1 MKLETIRLSKY
12 IMNCSLFFPIIFG
25 ITALAKEL
33 NLENFDEFIIS
44 SWIDPPATPRV
55 KIYVFNFTNPD
66 EFLAGSK
73 PKLEELGPYV
83 FLNNWEKSDIEWT
96 DNDESIEY
104 NQFRYFKFLPRE
116 SNGQLRDNVII
127 PNIPMIVS

>member
-1 MKLETIRLSKY
+1 MISFNNNLT
-12 IMNCSLFFPIIFG
+12 LF
-25 ITALAKEL
+25 
-33 NLENFDEFIIS
+33 EN
-44 SWIDPPATPRV
+44 AR
-55 KIYVFNFTNPD
+55 
-66 EFLAGSK
+66 
-73 PKLEELGPYV
+73 
-83 FLNNWEKSDIEWT
+83 NNWEKSDIEWT